1 MTLVLSVGLKK
12 NENERR
18 YWRSLSTGCWMAS
31 IKQSQDMVPFN
42 FEHEFAINPMVGAQN
57 HREAVDLTEGEHS
70 RGINPERPIR
80 TVGNCTRAIGLARN
94 TSKVQRVGKSSKE
107 LHLAA

>member
-42 FEHEFAINPMVGAQN
+42 FEHIQKKYS
-57 HREAVDLTEGEHS
+57 L
-70 RGINPERPIR
+70 
-80 TVGNCTRAIGLARN
+80 L
-94 TSKVQRVGKSSKE
+94 K
-107 LHLAA
+107 L